1 MPCRSAAPAAPSS
14 AGTHHTRPKKRHL
27 NFQSHLHLP
36 HDARVHSLPSPL
48 WSLPTLTPLLP
59 FSCRPCIK
67 RVHGKGHT
75 EIGRRRLCP
84 LCRGPAVALLP
95 VPMPTTTPTGQQEQ
109 ENRAVLARKFEQLL

>member
-14 AGTHHTRPKKRHL
+14 AGTHQHTTKNKKRHL
-27 NFQSHLHLP
+27 IFLAYLRLP
-36 HDARVHSLPSPL
+36 HYARVQPL
-48 WSLPTLTPLLP
+48 WSLPTLTPLLA